1 MIAISGMVAQELV
14 NGLNLIP
21 ADEVLEMGKVGA
33 FKTMSEQCAGAA
45 DEAACAKAF
54 EAAERAALFA
64 ANAV

>member
-33 FKTMSEQCAGAA
+33 FSAMEKQCGGAV

-54 EAAERAALFA
+54 EAAERAASFA